1 VLVRVRLDQAGID
14 GHALAADQAFLD
26 AAGDG
31 RLEQMTQQLAV
42 SKPTVAASRPMSEL
56 NQRNTLQSSMRFSTK

>member
-1 VLVRVRLDQAGID
+1 
-14 GHALAADQAFLD
+14 
-26 AAGDG
+26 
-31 RLEQMTQQLAV
+31 MTQQLAV